1 MHRRNDS
8 VEMEQQGGNMDSV
21 STRTQRESEKGK
33 DGVGETI
40 DDELLAATTATRMAS
55 RRKGRALT
63 VLFRASHAPHERAR
77 GEKKDDASMP
87 ISTEH
92 RARFAL

>member
-1 MHRRNDS
+1 
-8 VEMEQQGGNMDSV
+8 MEQQGGNMDSV

-77 GEKKDDASMP
+77 GEKRMTRRCRYQPSIEPGLHCSM
-87 ISTEH
+87 
-92 RARFAL
+92 